1 DERSYKEQGI
11 EQAARSRIDRVTWQ
25 ELNRVEQEQHQNVQ
39 ELALKGQEINKEKSY
54 LQKIEEKQAQGM
66 GKYGSKIAAACSK

>member
-1 DERSYKEQGI
+1 RIDERSYKEQGI
-11 EQAARSRIDRVTWQ
+11 EQAPRARIDRVTWQ
-25 ELNRVEQEQHQNVQ
+25 ELKRLEQEERQIVQ

-66 GKYGSKIAAACSK
+66 GKYE

>member
-1 DERSYKEQGI
+1 M
-11 EQAARSRIDRVTWQ
+11 
-25 ELNRVEQEQHQNVQ
+25 NRLEQEERQIVQ

-66 GKYGSKIAAACSK
+66 GKYESKFAAAFSKLSESALKHDLSNEK